1 MRLSRKVLF
10 CLMSIISPKLNTQ
23 LRYRKKM
30 GKFCDLKNPKSFSE
44 KINYLKL
51 YDYANNPLVNQC
63 ADKYRVRE
71 YVTACGCGEYLN
83 DLLGVYK
90 NVEEINIDELP
101 DSFVL
106 KWNFGCGYNIIVS
119 DKKAQNWDETKHWLK
134 RWKRQLYHLFYAELH
149 YKVKEKYLL
158 CEKYIDAN
166 SVDGLVDYKLYCFH
180 GEVLAIL
187 VMTRN
192 KTKTA
197 LFMSPEWEFMSDVR
211 AKYKMGIMHKKPDCL
226 DEMLEIARK
235 LSKPFPFVRVDLYES
250 NGKPV
255 FGELTFT
262 PAAGVSPSETKIHG
276 KPMGEYLHI
285 KK

>member
-1 MRLSRKVLF
+1 MRLSRKVLL
-10 CLMSIISPKLNTQ
+10 CLTTLISPKLNTQ

-30 GKFCDLKNPKSFSE
+30 GKFCNLKDPKSFSE

-51 YDYANNPLVNQC
+51 YVYAKDPLVNQC

-71 YVTACGCGEYLN
+71 YVEACGCGEYLN
-83 DLLGVYK
+83 ELLAVYK
-90 NVEEINIDELP
+90 DVDELSLNSLP
-101 DSFVL
+101 DSFVI
-106 KWNFGCGYNIIVS
+106 KWNFGCGFNVIVD
-119 DKKAQNWDETKHWLK
+119 DKKVQDWQETKRLLK
-134 RWKRQLYHLFYAELH
+134 RWKRQRFHLLYSEPH

-158 CEKYIDAN
+158 CEKFIEAN
-166 SVDGLVDYKLYCFH
+166 SADGLVDYKLYCFH

-192 KTKTA
+192 KKKTA
-197 LFMSPEWEFMSDVR
+197 LFMSPEWEFVSDVR
-211 AKYKMGIMHKKPDCL
+211 SKYKMGIMHEKPESL

-262 PAAGVSPSETKIHG
+262 PASGISPSETKIHG